1 MLSNC
6 LMKEG
11 KKEGREGERT
21 RKSLENGHEWKE
33 CQSTIQKQYD
43 DNIVVFSRLVRCII
57 TDT

>member
-1 MLSNC
+1 MLGNC

-11 KKEGREGERT
+11 KEDGREGERK